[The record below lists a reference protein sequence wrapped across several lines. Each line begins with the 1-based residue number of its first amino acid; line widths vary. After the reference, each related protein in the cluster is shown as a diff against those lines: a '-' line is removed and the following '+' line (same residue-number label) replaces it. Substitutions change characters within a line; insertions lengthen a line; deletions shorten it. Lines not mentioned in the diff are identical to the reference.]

1 MEDSYL
7 NYKREVE
14 KKNKSKNKGVSLK
27 KMIFQENLINSIK
40 KFSK

>member
-14 KKNKSKNKGVSLK
+14 KNKSKNKGVSLK

-40 KFSK
+40 KLPK